1 MDVKKIVLL
10 IGALIIAA
18 VTAITAKNMFS
29 GAGAPAA
36 SA

>member
-10 IGALIIAA
+10 VGALIVAV

-29 GAGAPAA
+29 GAAAPQA
-36 SA
+36 